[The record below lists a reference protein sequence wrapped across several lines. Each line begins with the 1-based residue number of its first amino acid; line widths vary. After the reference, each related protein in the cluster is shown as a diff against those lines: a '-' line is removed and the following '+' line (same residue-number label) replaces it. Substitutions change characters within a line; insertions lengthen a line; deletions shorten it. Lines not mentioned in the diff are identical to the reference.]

1 MPGTGTQQAGAPTG
15 PWLLLLGAWA
25 IALAATLGALFI
37 GEVMGQAPCL
47 LCWYQRAF
55 MFPLAAILAV
65 AAYRSDLGAWR
76 YALPVAAIGWLV
88 AAYHVLIYA
97 GLLPKSIEP
106 CALGGP
112 SCSDAAM
119 TILGTIPIPALS
131 LGAFTAIVLAL
142 LLIRRE
148 STHE

>member
-1 MPGTGTQQAGAPTG
+1 MPKTGTHQAGAPIG
-15 PWLLLLGAWA
+15 PWLLLLGAWG
-25 IALAATLGALFI
+25 IALFATLAAIFI

-55 MFPLAAILAV
+55 MFPLAVILAV
-65 AAYRSDLGAWR
+65 AAYRSDMAAWH
-76 YALPVAAIGWLV
+76 YALPIAAIGWLF
-88 AAYHVLIYA
+88 AAYHLLIYA
-97 GLLPKSIEP
+97 ELLPKSVEP
-106 CALGGP
+106 CTQGGP

-119 TILGTIPIPALS
+119 TILGTVPIPALS
-131 LGAFTAIVLAL
+131 LGAFTAIVLVL